1 MQTIIPEFE
10 GSIER
15 IRNNF
20 YFSFLAVNFINQR
33 PFYNDIVLPLNST
46 NNIMS
51 ANSIN
56 SFDQDGVTEY
66 GNSIRRHF
74 LNDMVIAYERYSM
87 LMIASHQN
95 GQIRTEPE
103 TLNNRNIGANNF
115 EQLANVYSPNEL
127 IFLVQ
132 LRRLRN
138 CIVHFNGHYSVT
150 NQLNYTFGTN
160 IYNSLG
166 NEGNDISIEFDSILW
181 IFDELTR
188 IVRSGNANYFS
199 RYIAT

>member
-1 MQTIIPEFE
+1 MQTIIAEFE

-15 IRNNF
+15 IKNNF

-33 PFYNDIVLPLNST
+33 PFYNDIVLALNSV
-46 NNIMS
+46 NNIMTT
-51 ANSIN
+51 NYIN

-74 LNDMVIAYERYSM
+74 LNDIVIAYERYSM

-95 GQIRTEPE
+95 GQVRTEPA
-103 TLNNRNIGANNF
+103 TLTNRNIGANNF
-115 EQLANVYSPNEL
+115 EQLVNIYSSDEL

-138 CIVHFNGHYSVT
+138 SIVHFNGHYSVT

-160 IYNSLG
+160 TYNSVG
-166 NEGNDISIEFDSILW
+166 SEGNNISIEFDSILW
-181 IFDELTR
+181 IFDELRR
-188 IVRSGNANYFS
+188 IVRSGNANYFTH
-199 RYIAT
+199 YIVT

>member
-1 MQTIIPEFE
+1 MQTIITEFE

-33 PFYNDIVLPLNST
+33 PFYNDIILPLNSIH
-46 NNIMS
+46 NIMT

-66 GNSIRRHF
+66 KNSIRRHF

-87 LMIASHQN
+87 LMIASHLN
-95 GQIRTEPE
+95 GQVRTEPE
-103 TLNNRNIGANNF
+103 TLNNRNIGANDF
-115 EQLANVYSPNEL
+115 EHLVNIYSPDGLNFL
-127 IFLVQ
+127 IQ

-138 CIVHFNGHYSVT
+138 SIVHFNGHYSVT
-150 NQLNYTFGTN
+150 NPLNYTFGTN
-160 IYNSLG
+160 TYNSVG
-166 NEGNDISIEFDSILW
+166 NEGDNISIEFDSIQW
-181 IFDELTR
+181 IFDELRR
-188 IVRSGNANYFS
+188 IVRSGNDDYFTH
-199 RYIAT
+199 YPVT